1 MSIYVGN
8 LNYEVTKEDLTTVFE
23 EYGTVSRVSLPSD
36 RETGRP
42 RGFGFVEMSSED
54 EETKAIENLD
64 GAEWMGRELRVNKAR
79 PRENSNRGGGGR
91 SFEGSSRNY

>member
-36 RETGRP
+36 RETG
-42 RGFGFVEMSSED
+42 
-54 EETKAIENLD
+54 
-64 GAEWMGRELRVNKAR
+64 
-79 PRENSNRGGGGR
+79 
-91 SFEGSSRNY
+91 